1 MKPGADETVE
11 VSSRDNTARPTLGLS
26 RGISI
31 LDLILRII
39 AAIGTLASAVAM
51 GTTEQTLPIF
61 SQFIFR
67 AKYNDL
73 PTLTFFVIANSIV
86 CGYLV
91 LFLPLSIFHVIKT
104 SAKISRL
111 VLLVFDTVM
120 LALITAGAS
129 AATAIVY
136 LAHEGNSNAN
146 WLAICQQFNT
156 FCQRISG
163 SLIGSFGAAILLV
176 FLIIISAVSIYR
188 L

>member
-73 PTLTFFVIANSIV
+73 PTLT
-86 CGYLV
+86 
-91 LFLPLSIFHVIKT
+91 
-104 SAKISRL
+104 
-111 VLLVFDTVM
+111 
-120 LALITAGAS
+120 
-129 AATAIVY
+129 
-136 LAHEGNSNAN
+136 
-146 WLAICQQFNT
+146 
-156 FCQRISG
+156 
-163 SLIGSFGAAILLV
+163 
-176 FLIIISAVSIYR
+176 
-188 L
+188 